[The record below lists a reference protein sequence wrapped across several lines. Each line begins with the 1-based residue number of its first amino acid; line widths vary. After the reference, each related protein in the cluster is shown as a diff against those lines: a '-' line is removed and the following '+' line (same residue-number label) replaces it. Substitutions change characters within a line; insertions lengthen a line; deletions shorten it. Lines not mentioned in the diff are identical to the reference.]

1 MLEMLVAQ
9 VKGKGL
15 IGKILD
21 IFKSMYRS
29 LKVSLIRQDK
39 IRLTFLTSI
48 GLKQGDVLSTILFN
62 ININDLPKRLLED
75 SRSSDTI
82 YDVPYPDDVPFADDL
97 AIFSLSKGDLQK
109 RISILKQ
116 YSNEWGLELNL
127 SKTKVMIFN

>member
-1 MLEMLVAQ
+1 MRRLKE
-9 VKGKGL
+9 KGL

-29 LKVSLIRQDK
+29 PKVSLIRQDK

-82 YDVPYPDDVPFADDL
+82 YDVPYVDKKLIVCRRLSNFFTVKGRL
-97 AIFSLSKGDLQK
+97 AKKNINIKK
-109 RISILKQ
+109 I
-116 YSNEWGLELNL
+116 
-127 SKTKVMIFN
+127 